1 MLSVL
6 YFPPASTISSAVI
19 SPKLFVTTSAVLHSN
34 VGVGVSANNLVYGA
48 YGRIVKD
55 NNPMLTCAVDSDRF
69 TVNKINGKGN
79 SALTYPIGLIT
90 IDELEMAG
98 NNWSESNT
106 SYYLHT
112 GANYWAGSPDVFSNS
127 NSGVF
132 VLHPFFGLRYGSV
145 NNRDSAARGVV
156 SLSSES
162 KLLGSGTYNDVYRV
176 N

>member
-1 MLSVL
+1 
-6 YFPPASTISSAVI
+6 
-19 SPKLFVTTSAVLHSN
+19 
-34 VGVGVSANNLVYGA
+34 
-48 YGRIVKD
+48 
-55 NNPMLTCAVDSDRF
+55 MLTCAVDSDRF

-112 GANYWAGSPDVFSNS
+112 GAYYWAGSPYDFIDSFSYEFYVYGDGLLFN
-127 NSGVF
+127 NGVILNLG
-132 VLHPFFGLRYGSV
+132 V
-145 NNRDSAARGVV
+145 RGVV

-162 KLLGSGTYNDVYRV
+162 KLLGSGTYNDVYTV
-176 N
+176 NQSRRERQLL

>member
-1 MLSVL
+1 
-6 YFPPASTISSAVI
+6 
-19 SPKLFVTTSAVLHSN
+19 
-34 VGVGVSANNLVYGA
+34 
-48 YGRIVKD
+48 
-55 NNPMLTCAVDSDRF
+55 MLTCAVDSDRF

-106 SYYLHT
+106 NYYLHT
-112 GANYWAGSPDVFSNS
+112 GANYWAGSPREFYVGNGANEFDVLGDGNLNGGYVRSK
-127 NSGVF
+127 
-132 VLHPFFGLRYGSV
+132 FG
-145 NNRDSAARGVV
+145 ARGVV

-162 KLLGSGTYNDVYRV
+162 KLLGSGTYNDVYTV

>member
-1 MLSVL
+1 
-6 YFPPASTISSAVI
+6 
-19 SPKLFVTTSAVLHSN
+19 
-34 VGVGVSANNLVYGA
+34 
-48 YGRIVKD
+48 
-55 NNPMLTCAVDSDRF
+55 MLTCAVDSDRF

-112 GANYWAGSPDVFSNS
+112 GAYYWVGSPYGFSGGFS
-127 NSGVF
+127 LGFRVGDGSGLSGNAVID
-132 VLHPFFGLRYGSV
+132 YGGV
-145 NNRDSAARGVV
+145 RGVV

-162 KLLGSGTYNDVYRV
+162 KLLGSGTYNDVYTV
-176 N
+176 S

>member
-1 MLSVL
+1 
-6 YFPPASTISSAVI
+6 
-19 SPKLFVTTSAVLHSN
+19 
-34 VGVGVSANNLVYGA
+34 
-48 YGRIVKD
+48 
-55 NNPMLTCAVDSDRF
+55 MLTCAVDSDRF

-106 SYYLHT
+106 NYYLHT
-112 GANYWAGSPDVFSNS
+112 GAYYWAGSPREFGGGGSARGFYVYDVGGLGGGYVDSDF
-127 NSGVF
+127 GV
-132 VLHPFFGLRYGSV
+132 
-145 NNRDSAARGVV
+145 RGVV

-162 KLLGSGTYNDVYRV
+162 KLLGSGTYNDVYTV